1 MIGFLR
7 GKIAKKQPPLLL
19 LDVQGVGYE
28 VEAPMSTFYLLPDVG
43 EVTQV
48 LTHLIIREDAHIL
61 FAFAVESERQLF
73 RSLIKISGVG
83 AKLALT
89 ILSGMSSS
97 EFAHCIQ
104 QKNTAALV
112 RLPGI
117 GKKTA
122 ERLMVEM
129 QDKVPLL
136 ADSGSAEMTPMA
148 MAGQLAAC
156 SPVQDA
162 VSALEALGYKAQDAD
177 KMVRAVNADGL
188 ASDEI
193 IRQALRAVSGV

>member
-19 LDVQGVGYE
+19 LDVHGVGYE
-28 VEAPMSTFYLLPDVG
+28 VEAPMSTFYVLPDVG
-43 EVTQV
+43 EVVQV

-61 FAFAVESERQLF
+61 FAFALESERQLF
-73 RSLIKISGVG
+73 RSLIKINGVG

-89 ILSGMSSS
+89 ILSGMSSV
-97 EFAHCIQ
+97 EFASCIQ

-136 ADSGSAEMTPMA
+136 EASHAGDADAMSGLEPGLSN
-148 MAGQLAAC
+148 
-156 SPVQDA
+156 PVQDA
-162 VSALEALGYKAQDAD
+162 ISALEALGYKAPDAS
-177 KMVRAVNADGL
+177 KMVRAVKAEGL
-188 ASDEI
+188 ASEAI
-193 IRQALRAVSGV
+193 IRQALRAVSGS